1 MGRAAKMFR
10 LTLIVG
16 FLFCITAQVIDL
28 KDDELEAEI
37 PKQQKVLSRSRRN
50 PKQKIPTKITFK
62 TDIGI
67 TPNLYSKFA
76 NKAEVDNYVGNLIKQ
91 ANKLFSD
98 ADYLLHTTVTIQVRH
113 IKIVNHNLPT
123 RVTEDSMTYFK
134 KNNYHLG
141 VLGLS
146 EKANSGHGL
155 AWMNSACR
163 FSKDFYPQAN
173 IANFA
178 IKTDPGVNFEA
189 ALLVHEIGHVLGMV
203 HNDEGGCSGLV
214 ENGLMNPSVSPSS
227 HKWLSC
233 NGKQL
238 RKHYNKEGYTC
249 M

>member
-134 KNNYHLG
+134 K
-141 VLGLS
+141 
-146 EKANSGHGL
+146 ANSGHGL

-203 HNDEGGCSGLV
+203 HND
-214 ENGLMNPSVSPSS
+214 
-227 HKWLSC
+227 
-233 NGKQL
+233 
-238 RKHYNKEGYTC
+238 
-249 M
+249 

>member
-10 LTLIVG
+10 LTSIVG

-67 TPNLYSKFA
+67 TPYLYSKFA

-98 ADYLLHTTVTIQVRH
+98 ADYL
-113 IKIVNHNLPT
+113 LPT